1 MSRSRKRPS
10 NYIKFAALWLL
21 SQGRTQRYVA
31 NKFGVSEKSVSR
43 WADRDREK
51 IRKAVDC
58 DLIEHLEKVLLGEK
72 EWRK

>member
-1 MSRSRKRPS
+1 MSKSRKRPS

-21 SQGRTQRYVA
+21 SQGRTQEYVA
-31 NKFGVSEKSVSR
+31 KKFGVGQQSVAR
-43 WADRDREK
+43 WNQDEAK